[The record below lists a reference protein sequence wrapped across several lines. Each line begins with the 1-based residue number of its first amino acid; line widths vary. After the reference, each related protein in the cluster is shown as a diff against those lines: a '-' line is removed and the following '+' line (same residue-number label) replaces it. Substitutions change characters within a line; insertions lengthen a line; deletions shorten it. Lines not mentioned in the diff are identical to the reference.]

1 MAQRAM
7 VKLIHADGFF
17 GGNDASGYARTVGGL
32 KFSEKDYGYEIEN
45 FNMILKGIEPVFSR
59 VLGEKIQL
67 DHKRSGLFRRPS
79 QFIHFEEYDSLEEW
93 CFVVALEKTTFNLW
107 NHLKSGL
114 GESGEIDAKSAL
126 DGWKFNYR
134 NLLEWN
140 IDTTI
145 VLEPNQGVFFRP
157 WMFHS
162 LDEGKLVQY
171 YRLLADRS
179 IRVLIMG
186 LPGTGKDRLAKKVQ
200 KLVPNSVVL
209 HSSKIR
215 VKEKDVD
222 YTVDG
227 QMRHAYRMLE
237 YCRLQKKEN
246 VIIDMC
252 CPLPEM
258 RELLNPDIII
268 WMDDKSATQE
278 KEVRDMFI
286 PPVHY
291 DARFRKAGKDEI
303 EEVVERTLSK
313 RI

>member
-1 MAQRAM
+1 MPKRAM

-17 GGNDASGYARTVGGL
+17 GGDDANRYPAIVGNL
-32 KFSEKDYGYEIEN
+32 NFVEKEYGHELEH
-45 FNMILKGIEPVFSR
+45 FNMILKGIEPVFSK

-67 DHKRSGLFRRPS
+67 DHKRSGIFRRPS
-79 QFIHFEEYDSLEEW
+79 QFIHFEGYESLDEW
-93 CFVVALEKTTFNLW
+93 CFVVALEKTSFNLW
-107 NHLKSGL
+107 HHLGSGL
-114 GESGEIDAKSAL
+114 GESGKADAKSAL
-126 DGWKFNYR
+126 DGWEYNYR

-140 IDTTI
+140 IDTNI
-145 VLEPNQGVFFRP
+145 VLEANQGVFFRP

-186 LPGTGKDRLAKKVQ
+186 LPGSGKERLAKRVG
-200 KLVPNSVVL
+200 KLLPNSTVL

-215 VKEKDVD
+215 VKEKDID
-222 YTVDG
+222 YSVDG

-246 VIIDMC
+246 VIIDMS

-258 RELLNPDIII
+258 REILNPDIII
-268 WMDDKSATQE
+268 WVNTKPSSGN
-278 KEVRDMFI
+278 KEADEMFVQPI
-286 PPVHY
+286 HY
-291 DARFRKAGKDEI
+291 DARFRKIGKNEI

-313 RI
+313 RV